1 MKKRFT
7 ATALAA
13 LMALSLCACAD
24 TDKEADKLVDSKPI
38 NTPEP
43 VTFTPEEGVLMQK
56 IYYNADGLK
65 YSTVVYEYDGT
76 GKLAKESCYGV
87 NMAPESYTAYEYD
100 DDGRLVTESYFEAV
114 DAEEFAELGHISY
127 EYNEVGLKLR
137 AENHGIPAGAY
148 SYAYDNDGRLIKE
161 EYSDLEG
168 NLISSTQYVYNAE
181 GQLASKSIENVSFG
195 EKSSESYEYDENG
208 NLVSAVS
215 DDGSRGEMKYDE
227 YGNEIKLTMLDEKGN
242 ILSVVITRYEYDE
255 YGNIKRSVS
264 VHEDGS
270 EGTVTEYVW
279 NYVKG

>member
-7 ATALAA
+7 AIALSA
-13 LMALSLCACAD
+13 LLALSLCAC
-24 TDKEADKLVDSKPI
+24 TDSGGEADKLVDSKPI

-43 VTFTPEEGVLMQK
+43 VTFTSDEGVLMQK

-65 YSTVVYEYDGT
+65 YSTVVYEYDGK
-76 GKLAKESCYGV
+76 GQLAKESYYGV
-87 NMAPESYTAYEYD
+87 NMAPESYTVYEYD
-100 DDGRLVTESYFEAV
+100 DKGTLTKESYFEAI
-114 DAEEFAELGHISY
+114 DAEEFAELGHTSY
-127 EYNEVGLKLR
+127 EYNDAGLLLR
-137 AENHGIPAGAY
+137 AENHGTPGGIY
-148 SYAYDNDGRLIKE
+148 TYTYDNDGRLIKE

-168 NLISSTQYVYNAE
+168 TLISSTQYAYDAD
-181 GQLASKSIENVSFG
+181 GRLISKAIDNVAFG

-208 NLVSAVS
+208 NRVSALS
-215 DDGSRGEMKYDE
+215 DDGSRSNMEYDE
-227 YGNEIKLTMLDEKGN
+227 RGNETKLTVLDENGTV
-242 ILSVVITRYEYDE
+242 LSVVITRCEYDE